1 MRSLRLWVYVLLWA
15 SILASV
21 LQPFQ
26 SPVRYVPCAVAMV
39 LILQLWILYSTKFK
53 RHAVLPK
60 TSANGALF
68 CYLGLIIITVLLTR
82 KGIAYLGTSLTFFVG
97 YVFMYNFF
105 KDSDNN
111 KFTFVKAL
119 HTFGIIFSVLGITF
133 LLIDLNYPPGSAPLQ
148 QIFGNVKFGNE
159 IFISSLFHNE
169 NLLGTLLMF
178 SIPATLTLYFIN
190 KDKGKMRKARYY
202 LMAALLQLVVLWK
215 SNGRAALLATGIS
228 GAYIAS
234 AYARRKAGLI
244 VFVTVTLVIALT
256 ISLERS
262 SFELITVTRD
272 PGMRGRLIIWVEG
285 IELVKRSPLVG
296 AGLGETKDAIE
307 RLLHQPLKVQTMHNS
322 YFRIAVEL
330 GIPGLV
336 VYLWFLVAILREGLL
351 KIRRVGYQSN
361 ERYLNF
367 AMGLFIG
374 NLIYELLEAPIF
386 GGFSFQSF
394 FLLCIIAMT
403 LSIDRKRSN
412 VNAKKSLFLCKS

>member
-1 MRSLRLWVYVLLWA
+1 MS
-15 SILASV
+15 
-21 LQPFQ
+21 
-26 SPVRYVPCAVAMV
+26 
-39 LILQLWILYSTKFK
+39 
-53 RHAVLPK
+53 
-60 TSANGALF
+60 
-68 CYLGLIIITVLLTR
+68 ITVLLTR
-82 KGIAYLGTSLTFFVG
+82 KGVAYLGTSLAFFVG

-105 KDSDNN
+105 KDSDSN

-119 HTFGIIFSVLGITF
+119 HTFGTIFSVLGITF
-133 LLIDLNYPPGSAPLQ
+133 LLMGLNYPQGSTPLQ
-148 QIFGNVKFGNE
+148 KIFGNVKFGDD

-169 NLLGTLLMF
+169 NILGALLMF

-202 LMAALLQLVVLWK
+202 LMPALLQVVVLWK
-215 SNGRAALLATGIS
+215 SDGRAAWLATGIS

-244 VFVTVTLVIALT
+244 IFVTVTLVIALT
-256 ISLERS
+256 ISIERS

-272 PGMRGRLIIWVEG
+272 PGMRGRLILWVEG

-296 AGLGETKDAIE
+296 VGLGETKDAIE
-307 RLLHQPLKVQTMHNS
+307 TLLHQPLKVQTMHNS
-322 YFRIAVEL
+322 YFRMAVEL

-351 KIRRVGYQSN
+351 KMRRVGYQSN

-374 NLIYELLEAPIF
+374 NLIYQLFEAPMF

-394 FLLCIIAMT
+394 FLLCIIAMV
-403 LSIDRKRSN
+403 LSINGKRSSN
-412 VNAKKSLFLCKS
+412 GNAKESLLFCSR

>member
-1 MRSLRLWVYVLLWA
+1 
-15 SILASV
+15 
-21 LQPFQ
+21 
-26 SPVRYVPCAVAMV
+26 
-39 LILQLWILYSTKFK
+39 
-53 RHAVLPK
+53 
-60 TSANGALF
+60 
-68 CYLGLIIITVLLTR
+68 
-82 KGIAYLGTSLTFFVG
+82 
-97 YVFMYNFF
+97 
-105 KDSDNN
+105 
-111 KFTFVKAL
+111 
-119 HTFGIIFSVLGITF
+119 
-133 LLIDLNYPPGSAPLQ
+133 
-148 QIFGNVKFGNE
+148 
-159 IFISSLFHNE
+159 
-169 NLLGTLLMF
+169 MF

-215 SNGRAALLATGIS
+215 ANGRAALLATGIS

-244 VFVTVTLVIALT
+244 VFITVTLVIALT

-403 LSIDRKRSN
+403 LSIDGKRNN
-412 VNAKKSLFLCKS
+412 VNAKKSLFLCKG